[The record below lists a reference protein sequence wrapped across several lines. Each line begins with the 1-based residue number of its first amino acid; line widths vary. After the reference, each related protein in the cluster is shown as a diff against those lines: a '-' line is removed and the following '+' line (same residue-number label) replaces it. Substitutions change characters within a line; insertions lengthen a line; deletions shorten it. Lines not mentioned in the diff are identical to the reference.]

1 MAVDCPDSFVAR
13 TKTPPRY
20 PPPRPTSQS
29 QVIFT
34 PTGSASKPKLTSS
47 SSSATSSF
55 SSTVNV
61 GEMSLELQSA
71 ASNRINHN
79 NNHSKGSPSLD
90 SCVAFAKK
98 SSLKGPSSL
107 GSTCDSIGFDSIS
120 YQTKSRGSLSTRSS
134 SSGDLGPPDYD
145 LGPHQERPIDVP
157 DNFVETVKAPPR
169 YPPPKLQIVKEIVK
183 SKESLASNGSVD
195 KELTKPPLTL
205 PSPSSSSSHVPSRSN
220 EVSSF
225 CFPLLFYF
233 LIHLFS
239 NFPFSFVRLSVLFR
253 SPRCEN

>member
-1 MAVDCPDSFVAR
+1 MAVDVPDSFVAR

-20 PPPRPTSQS
+20 PPPRPMSQS
-29 QVIFT
+29 QVIYT
-34 PTGSASKPKLTSS
+34 PTGSQIKQKLTSS
-47 SSSATSSF
+47 SSSAASSF

-61 GEMSLELQSA
+61 GEMSLDLQS
-71 ASNRINHN
+71 SPTNHTNHN
-79 NNHSKGSPSLD
+79 NNHSKSSPTLD
-90 SCVAFAKK
+90 SCVVFTKK

-134 SSGDLGPPDYD
+134 SSGELGPPEYD

-183 SKESLASNGSVD
+183 SKESLTSNGSID
-195 KELTKPPLTL
+195 KEFTKNQLTL
-205 PSPSSSSSHVPSRSN
+205 PSSSSTSSTNVPNRSN
-220 EVSSF
+220 EVFFWFFFFCCIFILNFFLFAIYIHF
-225 CFPLLFYF
+225 CFLFLLKKK
-233 LIHLFS
+233 
-239 NFPFSFVRLSVLFR
+239 
-253 SPRCEN
+253 